1 MKSISCALAL
11 ATMAALTPSSA
22 SAASGSNTGRVTT
35 LLWYEGHDGLLVR
48 QVGMTDL
55 GGCGRSDYFI
65 LDSQHVFFKEI
76 YAALL
81 SAHLSDLQV
90 QISVSGCVQ
99 GISRI
104 THVQLDH

>member
-1 MKSISCALAL
+1 MKHLLRLAVLAL
-11 ATMAALTPSSA
+11 ACGTNAFAD
-22 SAASGSNTGRVTT
+22 SGLNTGRVTT

-81 SAHLSDLQV
+81 SAHQMDQPV
-90 QISVSGCVQ
+90 QISISGCVQ

-104 THVQLDH
+104 THVQLQH